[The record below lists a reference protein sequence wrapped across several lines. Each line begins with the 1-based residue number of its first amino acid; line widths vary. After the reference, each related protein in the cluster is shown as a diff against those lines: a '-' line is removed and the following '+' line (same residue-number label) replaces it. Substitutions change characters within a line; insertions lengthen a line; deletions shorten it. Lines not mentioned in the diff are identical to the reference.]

1 MNTIYFY
8 LQAFTNSL
16 NMTGTQGG
24 TDVMSHV
31 MALRSRKPT
40 KKMDGI
46 KEEDAALISAEE
58 RMMDD
63 EEIASVDEFGN
74 PIVDIDKIE
83 ERNLSVAMSR
93 SVMDMPGSEP
103 NGIHDDNDDDL
114 DGSGGHHR
122 YGLRMRQTAS
132 HPDSPKCAGPAD
144 LSRTVVTSTQTR
156 PGTESGLLTEKARPT
171 TITPSHPIASLP
183 SVPVVLMVKSTF
195 APAPPLER
203 PPRLPVIAQPLQP
216 LHTSYS
222 VPNPLAN
229 ITTPLKPPPPIL
241 TASALLPTQGNILSA
256 PSQTSTTVPC
266 PLPAVPCP
274 LAPPILPV
282 QAPPAL
288 MSATHETLSLEFS
301 STDLLPSN
309 RRGRIF
315 SMDIDA
321 AGLDFPDMSV
331 DNLASDFDSPA
342 LPPLAS
348 ALPTQVHSS
357 SDHSNT
363 LCHPGSQNTVNSIPM
378 NIPSAVFSGRDRA
391 MSFEFFSLG
400 INADEPLPSV
410 SDDGFMS
417 QRPRGDSIIFDPV
430 SFQDGGIHE
439 EKVIYRSRDNSID
452 LPCKDEMAIMNSPGF
467 IAPPAPANPLTPE
480 QTPASFLSP
489 PQTNHPPSPT
499 SSAQIVATLPSS
511 LNSTMNHATFQMD
524 LLNKDGRIGIY
535 LPDARRARI
544 AKFHSKRKMRIWRK
558 RIKYDCRKKLAD
570 SRPRIK
576 GRFVKR
582 TDMDED

>member
-1 MNTIYFY
+1 
-8 LQAFTNSL
+8 
-16 NMTGTQGG
+16 
-24 TDVMSHV
+24 MSHV

-58 RMMDD
+58 KMMDD

-74 PIVDIDKIE
+74 PIVDMAKLE

-93 SVMDMPGSEP
+93 SVMDMPGGEP
-103 NGIHDDNDDDL
+103 NGIHDDGDGDDT
-114 DGSGGHHR
+114 GGHHR
-122 YGLRMRQTAS
+122 YGLRMRHTSS
-132 HPDSPKCAGPAD
+132 HPVSPRSTGSD
-144 LSRTVVTSTQTR
+144 HLNRTVVASTQTKTGEVCGGR
-156 PGTESGLLTEKARPT
+156 TAEAHPT
-171 TITPSHPIASLP
+171 TITPSHPIASISHL
-183 SVPVVLMVKSTF
+183 PVVPPAKSTTS
-195 APAPPLER
+195 PAPPLER
-203 PPRLPVIAQPLQP
+203 PPRLPVVAKPLQ
-216 LHTSYS
+216 TSYC

-229 ITTPLKPPPPIL
+229 LATPLKQPPPIPPV
-241 TASALLPTQGNILSA
+241 SALLPTQHTPSV
-256 PSQTSTTVPC
+256 PSQTSTVPC

-274 LAPPILPV
+274 LAAPILPG
-282 QAPPAL
+282 PAL
-288 MSATHETLSLEFS
+288 HEPHTLEFS
-301 STDLLPSN
+301 STDLLPN

-331 DNLASDFDSPA
+331 DNIASDFDSPA
-342 LPPLAS
+342 LPPLMGAHS
-348 ALPTQVHSS
+348 NQEHSS
-357 SDHSNT
+357 SDHQSHA
-363 LCHPGSQNTVNSIPM
+363 LCHSGVQSIANHVPM
-378 NIPSAVFSGRDRA
+378 SVPSAVFSGRDRA

-400 INADEPLPSV
+400 INADEPLPPV
-410 SDDGFMS
+410 SDDGFMP

-430 SFQDGGIHE
+430 SFQDGGILE
-439 EKVIYRSRDNSID
+439 EKVIFRSREGSID
-452 LPCKDEMAIMNSPGF
+452 LPSKDEMAIMNAPGF
-467 IAPPAPANPLTPE
+467 AAPPVPAPKPATPE
-480 QTPASFLSP
+480 LMPASFLSQSACSP
-489 PQTNHPPSPT
+489 KQQLPSPV
-499 SSAQIVATLPSS
+499 SSTTAQMATLPSS
-511 LNSTMNHATFQMD
+511 LNTTMNHATFQMD

-582 TDMDED
+582 SDMDED